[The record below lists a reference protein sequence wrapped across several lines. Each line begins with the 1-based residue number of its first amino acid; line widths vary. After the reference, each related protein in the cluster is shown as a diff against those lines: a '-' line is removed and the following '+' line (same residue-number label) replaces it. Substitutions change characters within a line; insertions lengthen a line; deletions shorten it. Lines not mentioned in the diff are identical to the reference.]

1 MAKNADG
8 LHNPVT
14 YTLVFTTLRENDW
27 RENDWCEKA
36 AHIEARRIIGKKA
49 DMIVRL
55 APGFGDI
62 EKIEAFVDDV
72 IRRTYLTIGCPQ

>member
-1 MAKNADG
+1 MSRNANS

-14 YTLVFTTLRENDW
+14 YTLVFTALC
-27 RENDWCEKA
+27 ENDWCEKA
-36 AHIEARRIIGKKA
+36 AHIEAKRIINKKA

-62 EKIEAFVDDV
+62 DLIEAFVDDV